1 LDVQTLPTCCEL
13 YVTHTPL
20 AILSR
25 GGARCW
31 LSSRMYE
38 DGIEYALTASRHIS
52 FAEEPS
58 NCGLNEG
65 RSTIRVPFPSK
76 HFLRVTSSRLKQ
88 VFHAARAASS

>member
-1 LDVQTLPTCCEL
+1 METEGNDVKRLTMCMKEDPSGTLALLDVQTLPTCCEL
-13 YVTHTPL
+13 YITHKPL

-38 DGIEYALTASRHIS
+38 DRIEYALTASQHIS

-58 NCGLNEG
+58 NCGL
-65 RSTIRVPFPSK
+65 K
-76 HFLRVTSSRLKQ
+76 
-88 VFHAARAASS
+88 